1 MDRRNSGRSR
11 HPKNDQ
17 QRKTKVTASAATKK
31 TNKLSR
37 RKKAKAKNTLHKA
50 IFSVMNEI
58 DNDPFLRNH
67 LFSSKIAKNKIVV
80 GGYIIVKTDEA
91 CFNVYKKNL
100 KNLVYENV
108 FIFDAAIAIVESLN
122 AGYTD
127 RVEKILEAEEAYAN
141 NYTEMQIFKNAY
153 KNAMETDPG
162 NAHAFEDRYIIVKNR
177 AKIALK
183 EIRKFRI
190 GGK

>member
-1 MDRRNSGRSR
+1 M
-11 HPKNDQ
+11 
-17 QRKTKVTASAATKK
+17 ASAATKK

-67 LFSSKIAKNKIVV
+67 LFSSKVAKNKIVV

-141 NYTEMQIFKNAY
+141 NYTEMQMFKNAY
-153 KNAMETDPG
+153 KNAMETDPS
-162 NAHAFEDRYIIVKNR
+162 NAHAFEDRYVIVKNR